1 MKIDVITIFPE
12 VIRSILNESI
22 LGRAAENRLVEYNII
37 PLRRFT
43 SDVHHTVDDRPY
55 GGGPGMIMKPEPLF
69 EAVESVQQNESR
81 VILMCPQGLPFTQQ
95 NAGALSKEGHL
106 IFICPHYEGVDERV
120 RTALVTDEISIGDY
134 ILTSGTLAAAVVIDA
149 VVRLLPGALGGG
161 ESAVENESFQ
171 TGMLEHPH
179 YTRPAEYRGM
189 KVPEIL
195 RSGNHE
201 AIARWKQA
209 ESCRRT
215 TERRPDLLK

>member
-1 MKIDVITIFPE
+1 M
-12 VIRSILNESI
+12 IRSILSESI
-22 LGRAAENRLVEYNII
+22 LGRAAENHLVEYNII
-37 PLRRFT
+37 PLRQFT

-55 GGGPGMIMKPEPLF
+55 GGGPGMVMKPEPLF
-69 EAVESVQQNESR
+69 EAVESIKKSESR
-81 VILMCPQGLPFTQQ
+81 VVLMCPQGVPFTQQ
-95 NAGALSKEGHL
+95 HAGTLSKEGHL

-134 ILTSGTLAAAVVIDA
+134 VLTSGTLAAAVVIDA

-161 ESAVENESFQ
+161 DPAVENESFQ
-171 TGMLEHPH
+171 TGLLEHPQ

-201 AIARWKQA
+201 AIDRWKHE
-209 ESCRRT
+209 ESRRRT
-215 TERRPDLLK
+215 QERRPDLLK